1 MRMRTWNS
9 LESGSRA
16 VGSRSYRRRS
26 TRCRRGPTRGTVSP
40 MKPIV
45 LAVLAGLCWGI
56 GEVFTRSVLHSKE
69 IGPFA
74 AVAVRSTVA
83 LPVIWLAYYIAM
95 NVVKSPMEVQG
106 WLGGASTATWFKLV
120 IGSGLVAGAA
130 AMIFFYAALSMGE
143 VSRIKPVAFAL
154 APATAVIL
162 GWLALG
168 ESLTLRKIIAI
179 GLIIAGVVLLT
190 GNAKSPAGVAEDTGQ
205 STRTNS

>member
-1 MRMRTWNS
+1 
-9 LESGSRA
+9 
-16 VGSRSYRRRS
+16 
-26 TRCRRGPTRGTVSP
+26 
-40 MKPIV
+40 MKSIV

-83 LPVIWLAYYIAM
+83 LPVIWLAYYVAM

-154 APATAVIL
+154 APATAVVL
-162 GWLALG
+162 GWLTLG

-179 GLIIAGVVLLT
+179 GLIIAGVVMLT
-190 GNAKSPAGVAEDTGQ
+190 GKAKSPSDAPEEADQ

>member
-1 MRMRTWNS
+1 
-9 LESGSRA
+9 
-16 VGSRSYRRRS
+16 
-26 TRCRRGPTRGTVSP
+26 

-168 ESLTLRKIIAI
+168 ESLTLRKVIAI
-179 GLIIAGVVLLT
+179 GLIIAGVVMLT
-190 GNAKSPAGVAEDTGQ
+190 GKAKSPAGVAEDTGQ

>member
-1 MRMRTWNS
+1 
-9 LESGSRA
+9 
-16 VGSRSYRRRS
+16 
-26 TRCRRGPTRGTVSP
+26 

-83 LPVIWLAYYIAM
+83 LPVIWLAYYVAM

-154 APATAVIL
+154 APATAVVL
-162 GWLALG
+162 GWLTLG

-179 GLIIAGVVLLT
+179 GLIIAGVVMLT
-190 GNAKSPAGVAEDTGQ
+190 GKAKSPADAPEEANQ